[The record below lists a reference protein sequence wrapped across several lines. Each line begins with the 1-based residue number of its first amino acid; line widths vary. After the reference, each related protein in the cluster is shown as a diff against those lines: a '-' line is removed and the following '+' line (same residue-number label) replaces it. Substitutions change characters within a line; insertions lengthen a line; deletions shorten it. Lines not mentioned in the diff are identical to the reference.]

1 MKRKSVVKKVS
12 YRLAWIVIAVFLF
25 LINAPLFASERGDI
39 IESYAKRT
47 YIFVTYLMG
56 TVVTVQDGALTSHGE
71 ASSTAEKDLITE
83 YAKDVDGVKDVKNL
97 MTVAMKPG
105 EKTMGEDF
113 IDDVSITA
121 MVKTTLLYHRSTSGL
136 NTTVETKDG
145 VVTLGGRVKNAA
157 EKEFAAK
164 IVSDVH
170 GVKEVINDMI
180 IE

>member
-1 MKRKSVVKKVS
+1 MKKAT
-12 YRLAWIVIAVFLF
+12 YRLAWIVIAVSLF
-25 LINAPLFASERGDI
+25 LINAPLFASERGDS

-47 YIFVTYLMG
+47 YIFVTYLKG
-56 TVVTVQDGALTSHGE
+56 TAVTVQDGTVTLRGE

-83 YAKDVDGVKDVKNL
+83 YAKDVDGVRDVKNL

-105 EKTMGEDF
+105 EKTMGEDL

-145 VVTLGGRVKNAA
+145 VVTLRGRVKNAA
-157 EKEFAAK
+157 EKDLAAK
-164 IVSDVH
+164 IASDVH
-170 GVKEVINDMI
+170 GVKEVINDMT